1 MRFRRCKDYKNHF
14 AHLLISESRVSVFW
28 RNDASIALKWQKHM
42 VQARPEMAEA
52 HGPGP
57 PWNGKSA
64 QPRAKRSGTL
74 GYCHPIVCYTP
85 CKGKSVI
92 YGVFTRMVTDGRGNH
107 IAITGTGRAKLC
119 MVTIYLRNGK
129 EKEKKNW
136 GEVGDGNVKLL
147 VYEVIAISQYRNIA
161 ISQ

>member
-42 VQARPEMAEA
+42 VQACPEMAEA

-74 GYCHPIVCYTP
+74 GYCHPIVCSTP

-129 EKEKKNW
+129 GDGKKFLR
-136 GEVGDGNVKLL
+136 EVGMGNVK
-147 VYEVIAISQYRNIA
+147 R
-161 ISQ
+161 